1 MAKPPRRSVS
11 RQVRYVRRAT
21 GQRVKGPP
29 AADRAVRDWL
39 VARVRSTYA
48 SGNWAGKGA
57 LPSIKG
63 VAAEVAH
70 RRHPAQHTIAE
81 IVLHMAYWKDAVTAR
96 LRDQPWSLDESL
108 NWRAAG
114 PGEAGWV
121 AAREELAAAQKRLVA
136 ALRAFTPD
144 RMLERIRGRLRL
156 IDVVTDIA
164 THDTYHAAQIF
175 VLRRLAA
182 QERSPEGRFSP
193 D

>member
-1 MAKPPRRSVS
+1 
-11 RQVRYVRRAT
+11 
-21 GQRVKGPP
+21 
-29 AADRAVRDWL
+29 
-39 VARVRSTYA
+39 
-48 SGNWAGKGA
+48 
-57 LPSIKG
+57 
-63 VAAEVAH
+63 
-70 RRHPAQHTIAE
+70 
-81 IVLHMAYWKDAVTAR
+81 MAYWKDAVTAR

-114 PGEAGWV
+114 PGEAGWAEAKTDLT
-121 AAREELAAAQKRLVA
+121 AAHKRLVA

-175 VLRRLAA
+175 VLRRLPA